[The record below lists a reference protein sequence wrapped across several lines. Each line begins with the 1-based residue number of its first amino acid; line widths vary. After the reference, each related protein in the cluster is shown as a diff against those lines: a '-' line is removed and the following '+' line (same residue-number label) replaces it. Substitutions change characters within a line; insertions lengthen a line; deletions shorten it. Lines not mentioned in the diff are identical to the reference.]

1 MTIFPG
7 ETACLRCL
15 FDGPPDEEG
24 PTCQQAGVLGPL
36 PAEVGRLMA
45 MEAIKMLTGQGR
57 LLTNRMLSLDLHRG
71 IRREVI
77 IRRNRVCSGCAPE

>member
-1 MTIFPG
+1 
-7 ETACLRCL
+7 
-15 FDGPPDEEG
+15 
-24 PTCQQAGVLGPL
+24 
-36 PAEVGRLMA
+36 MA

-57 LLTNRMLSLDLHRG
+57 LLTNRMLTLDLHRG